1 MKSIKRIQ
9 LISATFLL
17 VSASA
22 IFTSCKSTKSATV
35 ASRATVPDAPTY
47 TLHVKPIID
56 GSCGNKCHSASRK
69 ADGIDLS
76 SYEGIKDGVANHP
89 LLKAIKHEDG
99 AKAMPRFA
107 GKLDDTSIAIIEKWI
122 NTGMPQ

>member
-1 MKSIKRIQ
+1 MKSIKHIQ

-22 IFTSCKSTKSATV
+22 IFSSCKSTKSTTAAPAV
-35 ASRATVPDAPTY
+35 TVPDAPTY
-47 TLHVKPIID
+47 ALHVKPIID

-69 ADGIDLS
+69 AGDIDLS
-76 SYEGIKDGVANHP
+76 SYEGTKDGVTNHP

-122 NTGMPQ
+122 STGMPQ